1 MNDYLEIPVTEDEED
16 YWKFLIRQ
24 IELAR
29 KLKEEKEEFN
39 DLFKSGD

>member
-1 MNDYLEIPVTEDEED
+1 MNDYLEIPVTEDEEE

-29 KLKEEKEEFN
+29 KLKEEKEESN
-39 DLFKSGD
+39 DLFKSST